1 MLISL
6 FIENFAIV
14 ERLELDLSS
23 GLTVFTGETGAGKS
37 IMLDAMLLILGGR
50 ADAQIVRPGATKA
63 CLNACFTI
71 SKDDQTILNWLQEQ
85 DITYDLQEPL
95 ILKRVIT
102 NEGRSKASVNGI
114 PVSLQKL
121 KELGDAL
128 VHIHGQHEHHHL
140 SQSTTQRKLLDNYGK
155 YESALQQVAN
165 DYDAW
170 HSLQDELRRLEAL
183 ASSHEKRALLDFQ
196 IGELEGQDLR
206 SNEFVE
212 LEQEHQ
218 QLHHAKEYLDT
229 TQQALLSL
237 RDAEDESII
246 QRLHK
251 TQQLLQGLPAKSS
264 GIISAIELL
273 ENAIIHCQECSDELE
288 HFTDKIEIS
297 PERLFAVEQRLSTLH
312 QLARKYHC
320 SPDSLPELLAQLKIE
335 YAGLNHREERI
346 NELRGAI
353 EQALERY
360 HAAAKT
366 LTNLRQQAAQQL
378 STEITHI
385 IKELGMPKGFL
396 EIQFNVQEQ
405 PQRYGQDKIEFMVCT
420 NPGSPLYPL
429 AKIASGGE
437 LSRISLAIQMITAQ
451 RGITPTLMFD
461 EVDVGIGGATAAL
474 VGSLLRKLGERLQVF
489 CVTHQAQVA
498 ASAHHHYRVEKFSD
512 DKATFSRV
520 SRLDVEQKTQEI
532 ARMLGGLTITDNT
545 LQHARELLHQAQ

>member
-14 ERLELDLSS
+14 DSLELDLSS

-50 ADAQIVRPGATKA
+50 ADAQIVRPGAEKA
-63 CLNACFTI
+63 NLSACFAI
-71 SKDDQTILNWLQEQ
+71 SNDDQSIMHWLSEQ
-85 DITYDLQEPL
+85 DIDHSLNEPL

-102 NEGRSKASVNGI
+102 NEGRSKASVNGV
-114 PVSLQKL
+114 PVSIQKL
-121 KELGDAL
+121 KELGDCL

-140 SQSTTQRKLLDNYGK
+140 SKANTQRKLLDGFGQYDA
-155 YESALQQVAN
+155 ALQKVIEA
-165 DYDAW
+165 YDNW
-170 HSLQDELRRLEAL
+170 HALQEELHRVQTQEI
-183 ASSHEKRALLDFQ
+183 SHERRALLDFQ
-196 IGELEGQDLR
+196 IDELEGHALQA
-206 SNEFVE
+206 NEFAE

-237 RDAEDESII
+237 RDADDDSII

-251 TQQLLQGLPAKSS
+251 TQQLLQNLPVRQTATDN
-264 GIISAIELL
+264 AITLL

-288 HFTDKIEIS
+288 SFADKVDIN

-312 QLARKYHC
+312 QLSRKYHC
-320 SPDSLPELLAQLKIE
+320 NPDSLCELLTKLQTE
-335 YAGLNHREERI
+335 RAGLNQREESI
-346 NELRGAI
+346 TNLHVLIQGA
-353 EQALERY
+353 LKNY
-360 HAAAKT
+360 KAAANA
-366 LTNLRQQAAQQL
+366 LTELRQQAAGQL
-378 STEITHI
+378 SADITNI
-385 IKELGMPKGFL
+385 IKDLGMPKGYL
-396 EIQFNVQEQ
+396 DIQLSLQEQ

-429 AKIASGGE
+429 AKVASGGE

-451 RGITPTLMFD
+451 RGVTPTLMFD

-474 VGSLLRKLGERLQVF
+474 VGNLLRKLGERLQVF

-498 ASAHHHYRVEKFSD
+498 ASAHQHFRVEKYSD
-512 DKATFSRV
+512 DKATYSQVFA
-520 SRLDVEQKTQEI
+520 LENAQKEQEI
-532 ARMLGGLTITDNT
+532 ARMLGGLTITEST
-545 LQHARELLHQAQ
+545 LQHARELMQQAQ